1 MINIDKPSTIRST
14 REVSAVAVVAQTRT
28 AKEIGAGLQSQILS
42 AATLDPGTRQSMWNL
57 FSQYY
62 ANVDRDVFEKDL
74 SEKNHVIVI
83 RERRGKAVQGF
94 STLQTFTKEVMGRRF
109 GVIFSGDTI
118 VARQYWGQT
127 LLQKAFLR
135 YIMQYKLSHP
145 LMPVYWF
152 LISKGYKTY
161 LLMARNFLE
170 YWPRYERPTPPWER
184 AALHRLAS
192 DKFGDSWQSER
203 GVVVFDKCPGKL
215 RGEVAPIDEAL
226 RQRMPQVRFFEQIN
240 PGHAAGEELCCMGL
254 VNAQLCAYYLQ
265 KLGRKKLGH
274 LWGDAVGARR

>member
-1 MINIDKPSTIRST
+1 MININKPSTVHST
-14 REVSAVAVVAQTRT
+14 REASAVAVVAQTRT
-28 AKEIGAGLQSQILS
+28 AKEIGAGLQSQIVP
-42 AATLDPGTRQSMWNL
+42 AAQLDPRTREGMWEI

-62 ANVDRDVFEKDL
+62 ANVERAVFEKDL

-83 RERRGKAVQGF
+83 RDRRRGAVQGF
-94 STLQTFTKEVMGRRF
+94 STLQTFEKEVMGRRF

-135 YIMQYKLSHP
+135 YIMRYKLSHP

-184 AALHRLAS
+184 AALHRLAR
-192 DKFGDSWQSER
+192 DKFGDAWRPDR
-203 GVVVFDKCPGKL
+203 GVVVFDTCPGKL

-240 PGHAAGEELCCMGL
+240 PGHAAGEELCCIGL

-265 KLGRKKLGH
+265 KLGRKKLGQV
-274 LWGDAVGARR
+274 WRGI